1 MTMPVPVQPKPLP
14 VNPPAVVVP
23 MRSAPMPTVH
33 RSRIIECEERKGRGG
48 HHKGVVLTALMQELT
63 VTR

>member
-1 MTMPVPVQPKPLP
+1 
-14 VNPPAVVVP
+14 
-23 MRSAPMPTVH
+23 MPTVH